1 MVFSDDQST
10 FRIQDQ
16 DNTVTN
22 IPLDSF
28 SFQSVKYKL
37 SDPDSYPDLTNE
49 TLDTTDDTFDS
60 IDSYYDLLHKPI

>member
-16 DNTVTN
+16 DNTVTY

-28 SFQSVKYKL
+28 SFQSVEYML

-49 TLDTTDDTFDS
+49 TLDTTDTTFDS
-60 IDSYYDLLHKPI
+60 IDSYYELLHKHI